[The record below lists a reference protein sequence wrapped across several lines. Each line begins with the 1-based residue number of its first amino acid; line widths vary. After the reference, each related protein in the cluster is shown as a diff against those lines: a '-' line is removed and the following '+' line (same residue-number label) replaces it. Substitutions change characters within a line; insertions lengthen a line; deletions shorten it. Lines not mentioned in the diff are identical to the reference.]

1 MTAPVTPTPIVAYSG
16 TLPDPS
22 DPTTYGTR
30 GRALWAWEV
39 DSLYN
44 GINLIGTQ
52 AYTNAVSA
60 AESAEA
66 AMLASGAAMWSA
78 ATNYATGTVAKSPT
92 DMQSYSRNSPGGIDA
107 TDPAASANWTL
118 VGSKFFKKAGDT
130 LTGNMVLAAGIR
142 IGGDDMRF
150 APIAGKA
157 TFQCSSANYTTLVG
171 AKPNGAGT
179 AAGFWVANASTVDQW
194 GGMYMMGDAMR
205 FYSSKDTG
213 PSVYLPM
220 QFNLGGSDKVT
231 FNIDGTLGTY
241 GIKAR
246 QGTSG
251 GALGNNI
258 NWWWT
263 GSALT
268 AYVDGSSV
276 GNVTLTS
283 DYRIKRDVRP
293 MEQSALD
300 RIARIRPVLYRY
312 ADNEALGAKAEDR
325 EREGFIAH
333 ELAEVIP
340 SAVEGEKDAPNQIQS
355 LRIDA
360 LVAVLIKAVQEQQV
374 QIAELRQH
382 VKVLSAG
389 RSA

>member
-39 DSLYN
+39 SDLIN
-44 GINLIGTQ
+44 GISLIASQTN
-52 AYTNAVSA
+52 TNAVA
-60 AESAEA
+60 AAEA
-66 AMLASGAAMWSA
+66 AEAAQFVAGAVMWSA
-78 ATNYATGTVAKSPT
+78 ATNYATGAAAVSPT
-92 DMQSYSRNSPGGIDA
+92 DLQTYRRNSPGGVDA
-107 TDPAASANWTL
+107 TDPAASGNWTL

-150 APIAGKA
+150 APIGGKA

-205 FYSSKDTG
+205 FYSDKDTG
-213 PSVYLPM
+213 PSIYLPM
-220 QFNLGGSDKVT
+220 KFNLGGSDKVT
-231 FNIDGTLGTY
+231 FNIDGTLTAFGV
-241 GIKAR
+241 KAR
-246 QGTSG
+246 QGTG
-251 GALGNNI
+251 GGTVGNNI

-360 LVAVLIKAVQEQQV
+360 LVAVLVKAVQEQQV

-389 RSA
+389 GV